1 MLSSQNFATG
11 RRSMPPNA
19 LWQRGRRTSSVR
31 AVPPTDDQRVAF
43 RQRLGLALGTTR
55 AALTS
60 YTQQAI
66 ADELSVDRDTVGR
79 WERGEREP
87 KSFDLHWMADLYGV
101 DGDLFLN
108 PPDSITE
115 LHVRLARIRR
125 TVQEAVAS
133 AAGDVPSPLADGA
146 ADAPP
151 GTGTVRK
158 RPRSAKARLDQ

>member
-1 MLSSQNFATG
+1 
-11 RRSMPPNA
+11 MPPKGM
-19 LWQRGRRTSSVR
+19 WQRRRGVSSVR
-31 AVPPTDDQRVAF
+31 AVPPTDEQRSAF

-55 AALTS
+55 QQLTS

-125 TVQEAVAS
+125 AALEAGAAAAAAELVPPGEGTEAVQ
-133 AAGDVPSPLADGA
+133 
-146 ADAPP
+146 P
-151 GTGTVRK
+151 GTAPGHRPS
-158 RPRSAKARLDQ
+158 RSPRSRRGR